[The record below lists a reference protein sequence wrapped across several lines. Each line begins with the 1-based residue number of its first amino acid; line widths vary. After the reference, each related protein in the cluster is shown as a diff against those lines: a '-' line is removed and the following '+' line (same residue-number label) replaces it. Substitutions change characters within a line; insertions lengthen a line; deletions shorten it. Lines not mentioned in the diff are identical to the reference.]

1 VAELKSVLERNLP
14 RSRQAEIKL
23 DALRSQRRDFGIACG
38 LSLIGGVVAIAID
51 PRLALGLAA
60 IAVGTGVLCAR
71 SFWQRRE
78 LLVMLL
84 VERDAYTI
92 EAVRRQAAR
101 FATPKRRHRLG
112 AWVRKLVAV
121 ADGEAHP
128 PSTNV
133 RVLDARIEPRR
144 ERLIK
149 LADAFDDDAVEVHP
163 ASVALLHQLLTRPGL
178 SPLYNVGLSE
188 DLLDL
193 ALHRIEAG
201 VEVTPAGQIT
211 P

>member
-1 VAELKSVLERNLP
+1 MAELKSVLERNLP
-14 RSRQAEIKL
+14 RSREAEARL
-23 DALRSQRRDFGIACG
+23 DALRGQARDFGIACG
-38 LSLIGGVVAIAID
+38 LSLIGAVVAIAID
-51 PRLALGLAA
+51 PRLTLGLAA

-71 SFWQRRE
+71 SRWRRRE

-84 VERDAYTI
+84 IERDAYEI
-92 EAVRRQAAR
+92 EAVRRHATR

-149 LADAFDDDAVEVHP
+149 LADAFNDDAVEVHP

-178 SPLYNVGLSE
+178 SPLYNIGLSE

-193 ALHRIEAG
+193 ALHRVEAG
-201 VEVTPAGQIT
+201 IAVAPAGQIT